1 MKQSHKWHEILRKGI
16 LSSGNRL
23 LWNGNMFK
31 TLEQK
36 SEVHVSVWLEGQN
49 NKKPSGQPGC
59 LWANV
64 CYWFRMRYFPLSMF
78 SLKRDPGSLL
88 PSLFCIPWAIEEW
101 SFLIYLFRRWFCA
114 CTSYISLSVFFFLGK
129 ESIFSQPDFSMSLFQ
144 EKKGKVLLK
153 WDVDG
158 VGCCSLRQQ
167 DQISVIR
174 FWLPF

>member
-1 MKQSHKWHEILRKGI
+1 MGI
-16 LSSGNRL
+16 DFSEMGTCLKHWNKSQKCMFQCGWRGRIIISS
-23 LWNGNMFK
+23 
-31 TLEQK
+31 Q
-36 SEVHVSVWLEGQN
+36 VSQVACGQ
-49 NKKPSGQPGC
+49 
-59 LWANV
+59 NV

-101 SFLIYLFRRWFCA
+101 SFLIYFFRRWFCA